1 MKRILFSVLLF
12 SICVLASTPSLY
24 AQSRHK
30 VYREIWTRSNCFNT
44 ILSMEL
50 EGKEEIDLFKIV
62 DENGNKIKFS
72 STSDAM
78 TYLNKYGWNLESTS
92 TTTYDKDYFI
102 SVWVISKEVE
112 KDDQIMDGI
121 NLMTRKVQKKTLPAE
136 KQK

>member
-12 SICVLASTPSLY
+12 SFCFLASTPSLY

-50 EGKEEIDLFKIV
+50 EGKEEIDLLKIV

>member
-12 SICVLASTPSLY
+12 SVCVLAFTPSLY

-50 EGKEEIDLFKIV
+50 EGKEEIDLLKIV

-121 NLMTRKVQKKTLPAE
+121 NLMTRKVQKKTLSAE

>member
-24 AQSRHK
+24 AQGRHK

-50 EGKEEIDLFKIV
+50 EGKEEIDLFKMV

-121 NLMTRKVQKKTLPAE
+121 NLMTRKVQKKTLSAE